1 MILTMYLAGGVVDT
15 GGVHVGPIYQMDFG
29 DIVIMVG
36 LGLIAGIIIGTLV
49 TDTLR
54 DKHRK

>member
-1 MILTMYLAGGVVDT
+1 MILTMYLAGVVDT
-15 GGVHVGPIYQMDFG
+15 GGVHVGPIYSMDFG

-36 LGLIAGIIIGTLV
+36 LGLIAGVIIGTLV

>member
-1 MILTMYLAGGVVDT
+1 MILTMYLAGVVDT
-15 GGVHVGPIYQMDFG
+15 GGVHVGPIYSMDFG